1 MYLLAL
7 TLITVSFAGSCTFIL
22 NQVVVDKE
30 SKMRE
35 TLKIMSASRT
45 AYTLSYFLTQGFFV
59 VLSSLFVCF
68 GMLWTYNNTGSIGAG
83 PKVLFGAVILFG
95 FGLISIAMA
104 LTTLFTDSK
113 LSPQVGMYLL
123 LLPTSIFF
131 YVMTN
136 RMQLIGHPDTLGYKL
151 FPLTYLM
158 PNFSFSVIMLEF
170 YIKGGPQLLLGLN
183 VQVAW
188 WCLGLSTP
196 FYLMVYMY
204 LDGII
209 PNAFGIREGLC
220 FCCTS
225 RKKAR
230 FEE

>member
-1 MYLLAL
+1 M
-7 TLITVSFAGSCTFIL
+7 
-22 NQVVVDKE
+22 VVDKE
-30 SKMRE
+30 TKMRE
-35 TLKIMSASRT
+35 TLKIMSATRT
-45 AYTLSYFLTQGFFV
+45 TYTLSYYLTQGFFV
-59 VLSSLFVCF
+59 LISSLFVCI
-68 GMLWTYNNTGSIGAG
+68 GMLWTQNRTNNIGAG
-83 PKVLFGAVILFG
+83 PKLLIGAVTLFGS
-95 FGLISIAMA
+95 GLISIAMA

-131 YVMTN
+131 YMMTN
-136 RMQLIGHPDTLGYKL
+136 RMQLIGHPDNLGYQL
-151 FPLTYLM
+151 FPLTYLL

-170 YIKGGPQLLLGLN
+170 YIKGGAQLLLGLN
-183 VQVAW
+183 VNVAW

-209 PNAFGIREGLC
+209 PNAFGISESLL
-220 FCCTS
+220 FCLKC

-230 FEE
+230 FENDDNFADNEALFN